1 MENFDFSHPLP
12 DPMPLNASDP
22 ALPPMEPHGAFF
34 LVLGYLRLPD
44 LLAFQSVCRLF
55 RDAIASDRL
64 LWMRITVEPPL
75 SGRLTDDTLLKLTSR
90 AGGTLKSLALLDCW
104 KITDA
109 GLLQVVDRNP
119 TITELYI
126 PGCTYLTADGVVSV
140 VRRLT
145 ERKGKLK
152 RLRLR
157 GLCNIS
163 RDHLDS
169 LNFYLGINDHPQ
181 CSKPSVY
188 NHWKSLP
195 LNDNDDRPIDVD
207 ICPKCK
213 NARLVFDCTR
223 ENCRSMKYRW
233 SVCRGCFF
241 CIARCEE
248 CGGCVDFEELGE
260 ETVCA
265 HLLCIDCWL
274 QLPKCSMCNR
284 PYCKGHINFRGSS
297 PAFFVCDQC
306 GYDES
311 MTNDIV

>member
-1 MENFDFSHPLP
+1 MGFFIERTVILF
-12 DPMPLNASDP
+12 P
-22 ALPPMEPHGAFF
+22 ATICSYLILLYLF
-34 LVLGYLRLPD
+34 L
-44 LLAFQSVCRLF
+44 Q
-55 RDAIASDRL
+55 
-64 LWMRITVEPPL
+64 
-75 SGRLTDDTLLKLTSR
+75 
-90 AGGTLKSLALLDCW
+90 
-104 KITDA
+104 
-109 GLLQVVDRNP
+109 
-119 TITELYI
+119 LYI

-163 RDHLDS
+163 SDHLDS

-223 ENCRSMKYRW
+223 ENCRL
-233 SVCRGCFF
+233 VTL
-241 CIARCEE
+241 
-248 CGGCVDFEELGE
+248 V
-260 ETVCA
+260 
-265 HLLCIDCWL
+265 
-274 QLPKCSMCNR
+274 
-284 PYCKGHINFRGSS
+284 
-297 PAFFVCDQC
+297 
-306 GYDES
+306 
-311 MTNDIV
+311 